1 MLETQWEPGSRS
13 RRQACPALR
22 PRCSMQ
28 APQLATGS
36 HGVHTSRSPDATA
49 RARRAARRFR
59 VALGQSRSLR
69 LPLATPRR
77 RRGAQPQPG
86 ARAGSGRSKGPLNGE
101 GASGTSGGT

>member
-36 HGVHTSRSPDATA
+36 HGVHTSRSPDSDATA

-77 RRGAQPQPG
+77 RRGA
-86 ARAGSGRSKGPLNGE
+86 
-101 GASGTSGGT
+101 